1 MIERWRLYTRQHMR
15 SAAIL
20 NINVVVAPAIPIF
33 LCMPKYLEGSMSLGS
48 VTQAAAAFVQVQIAF
63 NWFAD
68 HFPRLSEWTASA
80 RRVAS
85 LESSLD
91 HLEALDDP
99 DTVGTITRSE
109 HADGAIRLRDLTVA
123 LDDGTVVIKE
133 ADVSIG
139 SRERVMVV
147 GESGSGKSTLVR
159 AISGLWPW
167 GSGEISLRKGARLF
181 FMPQRPYIPLGTLR
195 RAASYPLPAED
206 VKQEELEEL
215 MQATGIGHLIPQLDI
230 DQLWDQSLSGGERQR
245 LAFVRLFLHKPDI
258 VIMDEATSALDVA
271 SQDCVMKL
279 VLERLP
285 ESAIVSISHRPELEA
300 FHDRKLGS
308 SSVAAG
314 RGSSVTNR

>member
-1 MIERWRLYTRQHMR
+1 
-15 SAAIL
+15 
-20 NINVVVAPAIPIF
+20 
-33 LCMPKYLEGSMSLGS
+33 
-48 VTQAAAAFVQVQIAF
+48 
-63 NWFAD
+63 
-68 HFPRLSEWTASA
+68 
-80 RRVAS
+80 
-85 LESSLD
+85 
-91 HLEALDDP
+91 
-99 DTVGTITRSE
+99 
-109 HADGAIRLRDLTVA
+109 LRDLTVA
-123 LDDGTVVIKE
+123 LDDGTVVIQE

-181 FMPQRPYIPLGTLR
+181 FMPQRPYVPLGTLR
-195 RAASYPLPAED
+195 RAAVYPLPAED
-206 VKQEELEEL
+206 VAQEALEEL
-215 MQATGIGHLIPQLDI
+215 MQATGIGHLIPQLDT

-279 VLERLP
+279 LLERLP

-300 FHDRKLGS
+300 FHDRKLAFEQRRTGS
-308 SSVAAG
+308 RLVSDEPLKSKTWRRRKRG
-314 RGSSVTNR
+314 RV